1 MPNWLWLL
9 LGLGIGVAAVLSVE
23 LLTSRRGGGPSGLLT
38 GKPSADKAAVTDR
51 EPEARLARPKFDF
64 YTILPETETV
74 LPEREAAAARKTARA
89 EEGVS
94 YVLQAASYA
103 SFKDA
108 DELKARLALMGLE
121 AHIQKVIIEGRGEFY
136 RVRLGPYVRL
146 EQIDAAGAKL
156 QELGIKPMRLK
167 VKRQAEQ

>member
-1 MPNWLWLL
+1 M
-9 LGLGIGVAAVLSVE
+9 
-23 LLTSRRGGGPSGLLT
+23 TSRRGDGLSGLLT
-38 GKPSADKAAVTDR
+38 GKPSSEKTEAAGR
-51 EPEARLARPKFDF
+51 EPETRVARPKFDF

-74 LPEREAAAARKTARA
+74 LPEREAAAARKTARP

-121 AHIQKVIIEGRGEFY
+121 AHIQKVTIEGRGEFY

-146 EQIDAAGAKL
+146 EQSDAAGAKL
-156 QELGIKPMRLK
+156 QELGIKPLRLK
-167 VKRQAEQ
+167 VKKRAEY